1 MNNNLVSYEVAE
13 SPKKTTGVIVGVTLV
28 VLGIGAVVLY
38 FVGKRKADKPLGN
51 QAELDLI
58 REIEQGDG
66 NVSTLLDKL
75 SNFGLNKVNPS
86 SYTASTSSIGT
97 STASGATWV
106 QVYRSETQDKIQDAI
121 TPTTKIKMSS
131 NS

>member
-1 MNNNLVSYEVAE
+1 M
-13 SPKKTTGVIVGVTLV
+13 GVTLV

-38 FVGKRKADKPLGN
+38 FVRESAKADKPLGN

-75 SNFGLNKVNPS
+75 SNF
-86 SYTASTSSIGT
+86 
-97 STASGATWV
+97 
-106 QVYRSETQDKIQDAI
+106 D
-121 TPTTKIKMSS
+121 
-131 NS
+131 